1 MKTIELMPQIPL
13 LGTTIIRAR
22 RSVELAL
29 Q

>member
-1 MKTIELMPQIPL
+1 MKTIGLMPQIPL
-13 LGTTIIRAR
+13 LGTTMIRAR